1 MALQQRTTQEIYD
14 LIIAQMKSEL
24 GQNVS
29 ILPKSFISIIAT
41 VMAGVFMILYKS
53 CNWIFLQMFVSTASY
68 EEITALGKT
77 LSPLVEW
84 GRLIGVGDPTPAT
97 QSVVSVKVKVVQK
110 NNSIFSGTQFIST
123 LNSLTYITTQSYTFK
138 EDEAIINLT
147 CAESG
152 AKGNLSAGDTLNIVN
167 SVSFIEDSV
176 EVIDLI
182 QVAVDKESE
191 SSYRKKI
198 QERFQLQP
206 EGGALSDYRNWAN
219 ETAGVQNSFVYTG
232 GAGEVIVYVL
242 ADSSIYEDR
251 IPDKALLKKV
261 GQNIDIDP
269 DTQLATRRPVTAIID
284 PDGDESYKNIRAVK
298 LIEFDVEILSLEVSA
313 EAEVKNLIKEAIT
326 DYFLEREPY
335 LRGLSLPPAK
345 NIINETNIIA
355 IVDDIVKNYNG
366 NFAGIKNLLNEEI
379 TSKYTLKE
387 GEVAKLKSLKIN
399 DEVI

>member
-284 PDGDESYKNIRAVK
+284 PDADESYKNIRAVK

>member
-53 CNWIFLQMFVSTASY
+53 CNWFFLQMFVSTASY

-110 NNSIFSGTQFIST
+110 ENSIFSGTQFIST

-219 ETAGVQNSFVYTG
+219 ATAGVQNSFVYTG

-284 PDGDESYKNIRAVK
+284 PDADESYKNIRAVK

>member
-251 IPDKALLKKV
+251 IPDEALLKKV

-284 PDGDESYKNIRAVK
+284 PDADESYKNIRAVK